1 MRNRNCAWRGAAVPI
16 LASLGIIAGGGDLPR
31 AVDLLRR
38 AYEARPD
45 PEVAAHLGEVLWQ
58 MNRKVEAERVWREG
72 LAKAPDDETL
82 KSTMKRLKR

>member
-1 MRNRNCAWRGAAVPI
+1 MYR
-16 LASLGIIAGGGDLPR
+16 LGELPR
-31 AVDLLRR
+31 AVELLRR

-58 MNRKVEAERVWREG
+58 MNRKVEAERIWREG